1 MFISVTFPFAD
12 YRSLCEESAGRLER
26 PCWGSADPR
35 ATFARGF
42 GSIHTRTKSANG
54 FVGENYYADCDNLIR
69 YPAQLFLQPLCG
81 GSRRILSYPFY
92 RRFFFDGE
100 MSGRFE
106 LGFRL
111 NEASIHEIAQS
122 SPAAEYD
129 VVTLAKQILTSEA
142 EIHLLDGRIFKGP
155 LHKAPI
161 ALRDGYILSS
171 TRNNKLNIYDIETV
185 GSNYVS
191 VGVPFVFIRSSQA
204 TKISRIQQK
213 RMLIDEHNLSLIA
226 TRSGVRNQH
235 FDTVVMQSREDL
247 DAETARER
255 FARLF
260 YTQIRALSF
269 AHSFYLKQVDGGRIA
284 GSSRLEP
291 AIEAL
296 IERLKG
302 LVPMEN
308 DTRDKS
314 TCSTM
319 REIISNMDIDPSGL
333 SKEIQKRLKPGW
345 IRKQL
350 SRVFSY
356 VDKKADKAIEAAA
369 STATKHVL
377 TGGS

>member
-1 MFISVTFPFAD
+1 
-12 YRSLCEESAGRLER
+12 
-26 PCWGSADPR
+26 
-35 ATFARGF
+35 
-42 GSIHTRTKSANG
+42 
-54 FVGENYYADCDNLIR
+54 
-69 YPAQLFLQPLCG
+69 
-81 GSRRILSYPFY
+81 
-92 RRFFFDGE
+92 

-142 EIHLLDGRIFKGP
+142 EINLLDGRIFKGP

-191 VGVPFVFIRSSQA
+191 VGAPFVFIRSSQA